1 MAQQWNT
8 IESDPG
14 CFTDL
19 MERIGVRG
27 VEVTELWSLDAEQL
41 RQLAPV
47 FGLIF
52 LFKWG
57 AANAVSSA
65 TTAARADPTAALNHA
80 DAHGVYFA
88 KQVIANACATQ
99 ALTAI
104 LLNANDAALDIGAT
118 LRDFKQNTRDFPP
131 EMRGLALGNVDSIRE
146 AHNSFARPE
155 PFITEAER
163 PAKKGDDVFHF
174 VSFLAVGGRLWE
186 LDGLAPAPIDHG
198 ECPAEQFPDK
208 IVGVL
213 ERRIALYTSGEIK
226 FALMALVRDRRAA
239 IAEQIATLAPDAPQL
254 PLLQA
259 DLAAE
264 DEKRR
269 QWALENVRRR
279 HNYIPFIVRF
289 LDILG
294 QSGKLENIIAAA
306 QERHE
311 QKIASDSKRARK
323 QE

>member
-1 MAQQWNT
+1 MGDWNT

-14 CFTDL
+14 CFSDL
-19 MERIGVRG
+19 LERIGVRG
-27 VEVTELWSLDAEQL
+27 VEVTELWALDGEQL
-41 RQLAPV
+41 RAAAPV

-52 LFKWG
+52 LFKWEP
-57 AANAVSSA
+57 ALRS
-65 TTAARADPTAALNHA
+65 TAAGHAADAE
-80 DAHGVYFA
+80 AHGVYFA

-104 LLNANDAALDIGAT
+104 LLNVDEAAAGIDIGAT
-118 LRDFKQNTRDFPP
+118 LREFKANTKDFPP
-131 EMRGLALGNVDSIRE
+131 EMRGLALSNVDAIRD

-155 PFITEAER
+155 PFVSGDEPR

-174 VSFLAVGGRLWE
+174 VSFLPVGGRLWE
-186 LDGLAPAPIDHG
+186 LDGLAAAPIDHG
-198 ECPAEQFPDK
+198 ECAPDHFPDK
-208 IVGVL
+208 IVAVL

-239 IAEQIATLAPDAPQL
+239 LRDQIAALPPDAPQL
-254 PLLQA
+254 ALLHA

-289 LDILG
+289 LDILS
-294 QSGKLENIIAAA
+294 QTGKLDAILAAA
-306 QERHE
+306 QERQA
-311 QKIASDSKRARK
+311 QKAASSAEAKRARK

>member
-1 MAQQWNT
+1 MGDWNT

-27 VEVTELWSLDAEQL
+27 VEVTELWSLDAAQL
-41 RQLAPV
+41 RALAPV

-52 LFKWG
+52 LFKWDPSLRSTASG
-57 AANAVSSA
+57 HAADAE
-65 TTAARADPTAALNHA
+65 
-80 DAHGVYFA
+80 AHGVYFA
-88 KQVIANACATQ
+88 KQVITNACATQ

-104 LLNANDAALDIGAT
+104 LLNVDEEATGGVDIGST
-118 LRDFKQNTRDFPP
+118 LREFKLNTKDFPA
-131 EMRGLALGNVDSIRE
+131 EMRGLALSNVEAIRE

-155 PFITEAER
+155 PFVSGDER

-174 VSFLAVGGRLWE
+174 VSFLPVGGRLWE

-198 ECPAEQFPDK
+198 ECSAEQFCDK
-208 IVGVL
+208 IVAVL

-239 IAEQIATLAPDAPQL
+239 LRDQIAALPADAPQL
-254 PLLQA
+254 ALLQA

-264 DEKRR
+264 DDKRR

-289 LDILG
+289 LDILSK
-294 QSGKLENIIAAA
+294 SGKLDAILAAA
-306 QERHE
+306 QERQA
-311 QKIASDSKRARK
+311 QKAASSADAKRARK